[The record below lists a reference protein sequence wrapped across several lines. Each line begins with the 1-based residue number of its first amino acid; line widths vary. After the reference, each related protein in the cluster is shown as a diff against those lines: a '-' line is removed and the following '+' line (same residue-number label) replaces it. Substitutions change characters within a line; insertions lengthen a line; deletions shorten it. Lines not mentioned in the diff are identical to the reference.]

1 MVLVDKYNFWHED
14 INFCWPIGTKKIMSK
29 RNSRNLQLAF
39 YLHWH
44 HNRYEA
50 KIVRERVEWRVEFV
64 IWLILWKVDSKNKCN
79 QTNLQLVSSFIKYL
93 PFNLCSSSH
102 INNNISK
109 IKQFK
114 GAHPP
119 KKIKVWISSKLFV
132 DPPPP

>member
-1 MVLVDKYNFWHED
+1 MVLVDKYYFWHED
-14 INFCWPIGTKKIMSK
+14 TNFCWTIGTKKIMSK

-39 YLHWH
+39 DFHWH

-93 PFNLCSSSH
+93 PFNLCSISH
-102 INNNISK
+102 HNNNISN
-109 IKQFK
+109 ITQFYFK
-114 GAHPP
+114 
-119 KKIKVWISSKLFV
+119 SKPLLGTEIIWLKYTTICG
-132 DPPPP
+132 